1 MKIRHVEERDLDD
14 ILRINEQEAK
24 WVGSRER
31 SFFKKYLGLPFFQ
44 VVEEA
49 GKIVGFVLAM
59 REDTDYDSKNFLWFK
74 ERVDKFLYVDRLVID
89 VGERGKGLGSE
100 LYKKIIAESG
110 VSITAEITIIPM
122 NRRSI
127 GFHERFGF
135 QGMGEFSADGEK
147 VCRMYKL
154 DN

>member
-100 LYKKIIAESG
+100 LYKK
-110 VSITAEITIIPM
+110 
-122 NRRSI
+122 
-127 GFHERFGF
+127 
-135 QGMGEFSADGEK
+135 
-147 VCRMYKL
+147 
-154 DN
+154 